1 MDPAMSIMGDSKIAL
16 RVKVDRFGKE
26 ESHDSDS
33 ASSLFIFLLDYKTPS
48 FCYTQVSQKAMTL
61 WQCASMNNRSLKVR
75 QLDETN

>member
-33 ASSLFIFLLDYKTPS
+33 VSSLFLYFFIAGL
-48 FCYTQVSQKAMTL
+48 
-61 WQCASMNNRSLKVR
+61 
-75 QLDETN
+75 